1 MLILLMK
8 TADNAVAMA
17 EPTAT
22 YESKAPTIGKVG
34 KLLRLIAGRRRFA
47 LVLLTA
53 LFVGALAESLGL
65 SLVLPLLNSL
75 MGIGGAEQ
83 GRFASMISSVLDLLP
98 QDARIEGLLVLFAIA
113 FFIKGALLVV
123 NRGLTALFSHR
134 LRQDWATSLLHH
146 YLHADYAYL
155 DQMAQGALIQN
166 VMNETQI
173 GAKVMTNIVDF
184 INKLIL
190 SVLLFGVLLAVHW
203 QATLIIGVV
212 TLTLL
217 ALIRRGLNGYS
228 LRFGKIR
235 IRLSRQISE
244 LATESLHSVRQ
255 IKLFNAYEQ
264 RYAMFHDRLRRFADA
279 AAIFQAV
286 SEIPKQ
292 MTELSVIVMVA
303 GALIW
308 VQRVAGQDVQNVAV
322 LLGFFILVA
331 QRLLSNVTYLT
342 SRRMVI
348 GSALP
353 SLHLIYQ
360 LLEDAPNRE
369 KLEEGLTFEGLKT
382 DLVCRGVAFAYADGR
397 VVFDGLDLTIQKD
410 KTTALIG
417 PSGAGKSTLVDI
429 LTGFRRPQRGDISL
443 NGHEIGEYS
452 LVSLRNRIGYLTQEP
467 EIFDDTV
474 LENIRLGQ
482 PDASDEACKAAARL
496 AHADE
501 FIAQLPQQ
509 YLTQVGDRGKALSV
523 GQRQRLALARVI
535 VRGPAIYIFDEP
547 TSALDHESERLVQ
560 DSIQTLSGEAT
571 VILIAHRLSTVK
583 QADAIYRIGREVD
596 EVALADFDDR

>member
-1 MLILLMK
+1 MSARRLDGGGRI
-8 TADNAVAMA
+8 DR
-17 EPTAT
+17 AT
-22 YESKAPTIGKVG
+22 PLKFTWDGRVYSGY
-34 KLLRLIAGRRRFA
+34 AGD
-47 LVLLTA
+47 T
-53 LFVGALAESLGL
+53 LAS
-65 SLVLPLLNSL
+65 
-75 MGIGGAEQ
+75 
-83 GRFASMISSVLDLLP
+83 
-98 QDARIEGLLVLFAIA
+98 
-113 FFIKGALLVV
+113 ALLAAGERVLGRSFKYHRP
-123 NRGLTALFSHR
+123 RGLAR
-134 LRQDWATSLLHH
+134 
-146 YLHADYAYL
+146 
-155 DQMAQGALIQN
+155 
-166 VMNETQI
+166 
-173 GAKVMTNIVDF
+173 
-184 INKLIL
+184 
-190 SVLLFGVLLAVHW
+190 
-203 QATLIIGVV
+203 
-212 TLTLL
+212 
-217 ALIRRGLNGYS
+217 YS

-235 IRLSRQISE
+235 IKLARQISE
-244 LATESLHSVRQ
+244 LATESLHNVRQ
-255 IKLFNAYEQ
+255 IKLFDAYTQ
-264 RYAMFHDRLRRFADA
+264 RRDLFHDRLRRFAEA
-279 AAIFQAV
+279 TAIFQAV

-369 KLEEGLTFEGLKT
+369 KLEEGLTFKGLET
-382 DLVCRGVAFAYADGR
+382 DLVCRGVAFAFADGR
-397 VVFDGLDLTIQKD
+397 VVFDGLDLTVQKG

-452 LVSLRNRIGYLTQEP
+452 LVSLRSRIGYLTQEP

-482 PDASDEACKAAARL
+482 PDASDEDCKAAARL

-535 VRGPAIYIFDEP
+535 VRRPAIYIFDEP